1 MLELKFLRIKER
13 NVSRLF
19 CLFGVFFAILVL
31 SGCKTTE
38 YKDGYEK
45 GLKQGKK
52 SGFVM
57 GYEKARGEWYK
68 RGLNDGFQ
76 KGSAASSGQV
86 AGNWYNKGVNDGYE
100 LGLKKGKTEGY
111 RQGTQFFIKKW
122 WKPSLGFVILLL
134 VSVFV
139 FFTILLLI
147 RKPMKRFAKKIT
159 EAIEYFRVSLKMERV
174 LKGETKQ

>member
-13 NVSRLF
+13 NVSRL
-19 CLFGVFFAILVL
+19 CYLFVAFFAILMVAN
-31 SGCKTTE
+31 CKTTE

-45 GLKQGKK
+45 GLKKGKK

-57 GYEKARGEWYK
+57 GYEKARNEWYK
-68 RGLNDGFQ
+68 RGVNDGFQ
-76 KGSAASSGQV
+76 KGSEASWGQV
-86 AGNWYNKGVNDGYE
+86 AGNWYNKGVNEGYE
-100 LGLKKGKTEGY
+100 LGLKNGKTEGY
-111 RQGTQFFIKKW
+111 REGTQFFIKKW

-147 RKPMKRFAKKIT
+147 RKPMKRYAKKIT
-159 EAIEYFRVSLKMERV
+159 EAIEYFRVSIKMERV
-174 LKGETKQ
+174 LKGESKE